1 MDRLQSKAQNRT
13 HFRIYSAVQSKM
25 KEIDALCQALR
36 EKKLK
41 SKQAAFNYYYADFCA
56 AKDLYGWEKVAKFIN
71 HETSDSLAVSA
82 YKSMWKRA
90 KKKVGQELGLP
101 SKTTIT
107 EHRKTKQATT
117 TNKYSNDAAFKEY
130 VKACFNNESLAKRAI
145 NGKVSVSQIRAW
157 NCPNQIRLG
166 TTLSNYI
173 MNNKKELA

>member
-1 MDRLQSKAQNRT
+1 
-13 HFRIYSAVQSKM
+13 M
-25 KEIDALCQALR
+25 KEIEALCQALR

-41 SKQAAFNYYYADFCA
+41 SKQAAFNYYYADFCT

-71 HETSDSLAVSA
+71 HETNDSLAVSA

-90 KKKVGQELGLP
+90 KKKVGQEQEISAP

-107 EHRKTKQATT
+107 EHRKTAQTT
-117 TNKYSNDAAFKEY
+117 TATSKSSDDTALKEY
-130 VKACFNNESLAKRAI
+130 LKVCFNNESIARRAI
-145 NGKVSVSQIRAW
+145 NGKVAVSQIRAW

-173 MNNKKELA
+173 MNNKEES